1 LTGIAV
7 ENKVAVLLP
16 PSVVGSMTAGK
27 RSVSS
32 LPQRAAAALAS
43 AGLLLG
49 IGGPGQAAAGA
60 TEANSPPATPPA
72 TPSRGDE
79 WIPEMSLEEVVVT
92 AQKRNER
99 AQDVPTSLVVLPADE
114 LLLRGA
120 TALVDYASE
129 VPGLSLIGASTPGE
143 GQLVLR
149 GIATGG
155 SSHPLVGIYV
165 DEVPFTPSSPNS
177 DTQSSSFGGS
187 TAFDP
192 DLGEIE
198 RIEVLKGPQ
207 STLYGAA
214 TMGGLLK
221 FVTRPPSLNDFEA
234 RVRADGAIID
244 GGGSGYGVRG
254 SINIPLVT
262 DTVGIRATG
271 FYRHDPGFVDNVFKG
286 ITNINEDHVEGAS
299 VSTRVKFTDSLEMM
313 LSGIIQHTH
322 SNGPN
327 LVYLDPKTLEPLLG
341 GLTYSSPISQP
352 ADIRNYSLNLTTTFT
367 THLATLTNVAGYAE
381 STIDSTEDVSSFAA
395 FVNAPP
401 DLPVALFGPRKS
413 QRFVDEL
420 RLASSPGRLEWLLGG
435 FYTHEKDP
443 DDLSIRGTDSE
454 GVILPPS
461 SPFYNVY
468 TYHNVSYFEE
478 KAVFGD
484 LTYHFTERLD
494 GTVGARYS
502 SNNQSFHVL
511 SNGLFGV
518 NDIPGSSSDSA
529 ETYLATIRYK
539 PETTL
544 MLYARAASGYRPG
557 GPNIV
562 TPIQISAGAPA
573 TFGPD
578 KLWNYEAGLK
588 GSMWDERVSYSA
600 DAYHMDWKDM
610 QLNVI
615 IHGGTVVVNA
625 SSAKSDGVEA
635 SLHFVPV
642 DGLVASINAAYIDA
656 KLTAPIGGSIN
667 AATGDRLPYAPKLS
681 ASALVDYR
689 FRGLSGVTPRVGFT
703 YAYHGSQNT
712 AFTTGGQGFTL
723 PSYGTLDLR
732 AGLDWSR
739 YSINFRIDNVT
750 NKFALTD
757 AVLTSAFQPAGSP
770 VGGVVIK
777 PRTVGLSL
785 EARY

>member
-1 LTGIAV
+1 MMISTTTGKLSA
-7 ENKVAVLLP
+7 
-16 PSVVGSMTAGK
+16 
-27 RSVSS
+27 SS
-32 LPQRAAAALAS
+32 LPQRAAAAAVCLE
-43 AGLLLG
+43 LLL
-49 IGGPGQAAAGA
+49 ITGGLSQAAAE
-60 TEANSPPATPPA
+60 TSEANSPLGSPPA
-72 TPSRGDE
+72 ASSRDDQSTPAR
-79 WIPEMSLEEVVVT
+79 SLEEVVVT

-114 LLLRGA
+114 LLRRGA

-155 SSHPLVGIYV
+155 SSHPLVGIYL

-177 DTQSSSFGGS
+177 DTQSTSFGGS

-214 TMGGLLK
+214 TMGGLVK
-221 FVTRPPSLNDFEA
+221 FVTKQPSLNDFEA
-234 RVRADGAIID
+234 RAHVDGSIVD

-254 SINIPLVT
+254 SVSIPVVM
-262 DTVGIRATG
+262 DTLGIRATG
-271 FYRHDPGFVDNVFKG
+271 FYRHDPGYVDNVFKG
-286 ITNINEDHVEGAS
+286 ITNINEDHVEGAR
-299 VSTRVKFTDSLEMM
+299 VSARAKFSDNLEMT
-313 LSGIIQHTH
+313 LSGLVQHTS

-327 LVYLDPKTLEPLLG
+327 LVYVDPKTLQPSLG

-352 ADIRNYSLNLTTTFT
+352 ADIKNYSLNFTTTLTMHF
-367 THLATLTNVAGYAE
+367 ATLTNVAGYAE

-401 DLPVALFGPRKS
+401 DLPVALFGPRRS
-413 QRFVDEL
+413 QRFLDEL

-468 TYHNVSYFEE
+468 SYHNVSYFIE

-484 LTYHFTERLD
+484 LTYRLTERLD

-502 SNNQSFHVL
+502 SNNQSFHVQ

-518 NDIPGSSSDSA
+518 YDIPGNSSDSA

-539 PETTL
+539 PEATL

-562 TPIQISAGAPA
+562 SPIQVAAGAPS

-588 GSMWDERVSYSA
+588 GSLWGERIKYSA

-635 SLHFVPV
+635 SLQFAPI
-642 DGLVASINAAYIDA
+642 DGLVASINGAYIDA
-656 KLTAPIGGSIN
+656 KLTAPIGNPVNVADG
-667 AATGDRLPYAPKLS
+667 ARLPYAPKVSVS
-681 ASALVDYR
+681 AIVDYR
-689 FRGLSGVTPRVGFT
+689 FGGLKGVVPRVGLT
-703 YAYHGSQNT
+703 YAYHGAQNT
-712 AFTTGGQGFTL
+712 ALTTSGQGFTL

-739 YSINFRIDNVT
+739 YSINARIDNVT
-750 NKFALTD
+750 NRFALTD
-757 AVLTSAFQPAGSP
+757 AVLTSAFQPSGSP
-770 VGGVVIK
+770 VGGVVVK

>member
-1 LTGIAV
+1 
-7 ENKVAVLLP
+7 
-16 PSVVGSMTAGK
+16 
-27 RSVSS
+27 
-32 LPQRAAAALAS
+32 LPQRASAAIVS
-43 AGLLLG
+43 VGLFLG
-49 IGGPGQAAAGA
+49 IGGLVQAAAGA
-60 TEANSPPATPPA
+60 TEANTSLGSPPATA
-72 TPSRGDE
+72 RRDEESTPVKSPDE
-79 WIPEMSLEEVVVT
+79 IVVT

-120 TALVDYASE
+120 TALVDYASV
-129 VPGLSLIGASTPGE
+129 VPGLSLVGASGPGE

-155 SSHPLVGIYV
+155 SSHPLVGIYL

-177 DTQSSSFGGS
+177 DTQSNSFGGS

-192 DLGEIE
+192 DLGDIE

-214 TMGGLLK
+214 TMGGLVK
-221 FVTRPPSLNDFEA
+221 FVTRQPSLNDFEA
-234 RVRADGAIID
+234 RARVDGSIVD

-254 SINIPLVT
+254 SVSFPVVI
-262 DTVGIRATG
+262 DSVGIRATG

-286 ITNINEDHVEGAS
+286 VTDINQDHVEGATAS
-299 VSTRVKFTDSLEMM
+299 ARVKFSDNLEMT
-313 LSGIIQHTH
+313 LSGLAQHTH

-327 LVYLDPKTLEPLLG
+327 LVYVDPKTLQPSLG

-352 ADIRNYSLNLTTTFT
+352 ADIKNYALSFTTTLTMHF
-367 THLATLTNVAGYAE
+367 ATLTNVAGYAE

-401 DLPVALFGPRKS
+401 DLPVALFGPRSS
-413 QRFVDEL
+413 QRFLDEL
-420 RLASSPGRLEWLLGG
+420 RLMSSPGRLEWLLGG

-443 DDLSIRGTDSE
+443 DDLSLRGTDSE

-468 TYHNVSYFEE
+468 TYHNVSYFVE

-502 SNNQSFHVL
+502 SNNQSFHVQ

-518 NDIPGSSSDSA
+518 NDIQGNSSDSA

-562 TPIQISAGAPA
+562 SPIQIAAGAPS

-588 GSMWDERVSYSA
+588 GSLWGDRIKYSA
-600 DAYHMDWKDM
+600 DAYHMVWKDM

-615 IHGGTVVVNA
+615 IHGGTVVANA

-635 SLHFVPV
+635 SFQFAPIE
-642 DGLVASINAAYIDA
+642 GLTATINGAYTDA
-656 KLTAPIGGSIN
+656 RLTAPIGNPIN
-667 AATGDRLPYAPKLS
+667 AADGDRLPYAPKFS

-689 FRGLSGVTPRVGFT
+689 FGAVSGVIPRVGLT
-703 YAYHGSQNT
+703 YAYHGAQTT

-723 PSYGTLDLR
+723 PSYRTLNLR

-739 YSINFRIDNVT
+739 YSINARIDNVT

-757 AVLTSAFQPAGSP
+757 AVLTSAFQPSGSP

>member
-1 LTGIAV
+1 MVIST
-7 ENKVAVLLP
+7 P
-16 PSVVGSMTAGK
+16 MGK
-27 RSVSS
+27 RSGSS
-32 LPQRAAAALAS
+32 LPQCAALATVS
-43 AGLLLG
+43 VGLMLG
-49 IGGPGQAAAGA
+49 IGGLAQAAAGA
-60 TEANSPPATPPA
+60 TEANAPLGSPPAVAGRDDRSTP
-72 TPSRGDE
+72 DK
-79 WIPEMSLEEVVVT
+79 SLAEIVVT
-92 AQKRNER
+92 AQKRTER

-114 LLLRGA
+114 LLHRGA
-120 TALVDYASE
+120 IALADYASE
-129 VPGLSLIGASTPGE
+129 IPGLSLIGASTPGE

-155 SSHPLVGIYV
+155 SSHPLVGIYL

-177 DTQSSSFGGS
+177 DTQSNSFGGS

-192 DLGEIE
+192 DLGDIE

-214 TMGGLLK
+214 TMGGLVK
-221 FVTRPPSLNDFEA
+221 FVSRQPSLNDFEA
-234 RVRADGAIID
+234 SARVDGSSVD

-254 SINIPLVT
+254 SVSFPVVM

-271 FYRHDPGFVDNVFKG
+271 FYRHDPGYVDNVFKG
-286 ITNINEDHVEGAS
+286 ITNINQDHVEGAR
-299 VSTRVKFTDSLEMM
+299 VSARAQFSDTLEMT
-313 LSGIIQHTH
+313 LSGLVQHTH

-327 LVYLDPKTLEPLLG
+327 LVYVDPKTLQPSLG

-352 ADIRNYSLNLTTTFT
+352 ADIKNYSLNFTTTFT
-367 THLATLTNVAGYAE
+367 THFATLTNVAGYAE

-401 DLPVALFGPRKS
+401 DLPVALFGPRRS
-413 QRFVDEL
+413 QRFLDEL
-420 RLASSPGRLEWLLGG
+420 RLTSSPGRLEWLLGG

-443 DDLSIRGTDSE
+443 DDLSLRGTDSE

-468 TYHNVSYFEE
+468 TYHNVSYFIE
-478 KAVFGD
+478 KAIFGD
-484 LTYHFTERLD
+484 LTYHLTDKLD
-494 GTVGARYS
+494 ATVGARYS

-518 NDIPGSSSDSA
+518 YDIAGSSSDSA
-529 ETYLATIRYK
+529 DTYLATIRYK
-539 PETTL
+539 PEATL

-562 TPIQISAGAPA
+562 SPIQIAAGAPS

-588 GSMWDERVSYSA
+588 GSLWGQRIKYSA

-615 IHGGTVVVNA
+615 IHGGTVVANA
-625 SSAKSDGVEA
+625 SSAKSDGIEA
-635 SLHFVPV
+635 SFQLAPI
-642 DGLVASINAAYIDA
+642 DGLTASINGAYIDA
-656 KLTAPIGGSIN
+656 RLTAPIGNPIN
-667 AATGDRLPYAPKLS
+667 AAAGDRLPYAPKLS

-689 FRGLSGVTPRVGFT
+689 FGSVKGVIPRVGLT
-703 YAYHGSQNT
+703 YAYHGAQNT

-739 YSINFRIDNVT
+739 YSINARIDNVT
-750 NKFALTD
+750 DKFALTD
-757 AVLTSAFQPAGSP
+757 AVLTSAFQPSGSP